1 MGGIFPD
8 LLERQ
13 LVELPDFSHRHSKRH
28 WLLIV
33 YPTIVSVRGD
43 ICALFVL
50 FLFGFDILTR
60 GGRRPNVNDPT
71 GHSTLEDVK
80 KVWEVRLK

>member
-1 MGGIFPD
+1 M
-8 LLERQ
+8 
-13 LVELPDFSHRHSKRH
+13 
-28 WLLIV
+28 
-33 YPTIVSVRGD
+33 RGN